1 MDENKKKYFS
11 KSPQTFSYSGIR
23 EKFNFKPRI
32 KNNSTYL
39 HDLSCTLAINL
50 KEISEIKN
58 TEIIS
63 IKQMD
68 IIRNKIAIITELF
81 KNYRKYQK
89 NSKNLR
95 SKILV
100 HNQLLQEINR
110 DKQEEII
117 MLQEK
122 KNELNK
128 ANNKKEMIL
137 RKFKK
142 KFNEIEIFIRRE
154 SLAYE
159 KYQKFFYFSMDS
171 FINKNTKIL
180 TLRKNKK
187 DENERIVKLINFI
200 KYQNKE
206 YKNIIKNN
214 ENDNKLKINSLKD
227 FLKIK
232 NDKNEYFSE
241 YLKKLEKLYKKI
253 GVVKL
258 IIELEDNLETKNVL
272 INLGILNLDNYSR
285 LFKSDSGTINFQEN
299 SNPDSSELW
308 SASEI
313 EK

>member
-1 MDENKKKYFS
+1 
-11 KSPQTFSYSGIR
+11 
-23 EKFNFKPRI
+23 
-32 KNNSTYL
+32 
-39 HDLSCTLAINL
+39 
-50 KEISEIKN
+50 
-58 TEIIS
+58 
-63 IKQMD
+63 MD

-128 ANNKKEMIL
+128 AKNKKEMIL